1 MFYLHI
7 NSASIKNYNL
17 SILFDIRQILNSDD
31 PPEMSVDM
39 IDRRLDDF
47 MLQFQVL
54 YNLLTIKDRW

>member
-7 NSASIKNYNL
+7 NPASIKNYNL

-31 PPEMSVDM
+31 PPEISDD

-54 YNLLTIKDRW
+54 YNLLQLNV